1 MNAPSPKCCSQADGI
16 AVSAHTLSTALYEV
30 TAPKHAPQ
38 LMQLLVSALHARRGP
53 LTITEQC
60 SRCLKLR
67 QFNCLPFR
75 ETCYVRHR
83 HRRRR
88 RRPRKSPRTDAMNNG
103 ATDSRRS
110 SQQRSQSNFVKT
122 LAKWHIN
129 RKAIGQERLNR
140 PDSTFF
146 FLHLFSSF
154 FLIIFFF
161 FFNCSRT
168 VDSFT
173 VLDSLLKV

>member
-1 MNAPSPKCCSQADGI
+1 MN
-16 AVSAHTLSTALYEV
+16 AHTLSTALYEV

-38 LMQLLVSALHARRGP
+38 LMQLLLSALHARRGP

-88 RRPRKSPRTDAMNNG
+88 RRLRKSPRTDAMNNG

-140 PDSTFF
+140 PDSTLGVYFLF
-146 FLHLFSSF
+146 FLF
-154 FLIIFFF
+154 FLFFSFLKLFIFFNF
-161 FFNCSRT
+161 VKSARGQL
-168 VDSFT
+168 T
-173 VLDSLLKV
+173 VLQSLILC